1 MADERQIGSIL
12 ATDVGST
19 TTKAVLIEK
28 KDAEYR
34 LTAWGEAATTVEAP
48 HEDVMIGVLNA
59 IRQVEG
65 ETGRDLLDG
74 DRLIKPRRDGRGVD
88 IFVSTSS
95 AGGGLQMTVTGLVK
109 AMTGESAQRA
119 ALGAGAIVMDIIS
132 VDDARLVV
140 ERIRRLKEL
149 RPDIILL
156 SGGTDDGNISGVV
169 ALSEYI
175 AAAGAKPRL
184 GGEFRVPVIYAGNKN
199 ARDYVQDTLEG
210 IGDVHF
216 VENIRPSLE
225 RENLE
230 PARSEIHRLFLEHVM
245 ARAPGYA
252 ALLDWTAHRIQP
264 TPMAVG
270 KMMRLAADRYGVNI
284 LGVDI
289 GGATTDVFSVV
300 GGVFNRTVSANIG
313 MSYSL
318 SNVLV
323 ASGPENIIRWLP
335 GEPSERD
342 VRNWAA
348 NKMIRPTTLPEDL
361 PELLLEHATAREAL
375 RLSLDHHRQLAVTL
389 KGVQQNRT
397 FDDAL
402 EQKMTGQPLVK
413 TGVIDVIIGSG
424 GVISNAP
431 RRSQAAL
438 LLLDAFEPGGICR
451 LYVDSIFMLPHLGV
465 LSEVDPAIA
474 LEVFEKDCLV
484 PLGTC
489 VAPIG
494 RARPG
499 DVLARATVVR
509 PDGTRLNEEVIGG
522 ALRVIPL
529 AAGKPAKVVI
539 DPARGIDFG
548 RGPGRRVEGEAG
560 GGVVGLI
567 LDGRGRPIILP
578 SQPDRRRRM
587 LLDWW
592 KALDAY
598 PVDRLRQDDGEEG
611 RAH

>member
-1 MADERQIGSIL
+1 MADERRIGSIL

-19 TTKAVLIEK
+19 TTKAVLIEPR
-28 KDAEYR
+28 DGEYR
-34 LTAWGEAATTVEAP
+34 LAARGEAPTTVEAP
-48 HEDVMIGVLNA
+48 HEDVMVGVREA
-59 IRQVEG
+59 IRQVEA
-65 ETGRDLLDG
+65 ETGRVFLDG
-74 DRLIKPRRDGRGVD
+74 GRLITPRQDGRGVD

-95 AGGGLQMTVTGLVK
+95 AGGGLQMTVAGLVK
-109 AMTGESAQRA
+109 SMTGESAQRA
-119 ALGAGAIVMDIIS
+119 ALGAGAIVMDVIS
-132 VDDARLVV
+132 IDDSRLVV

-149 RPDIILL
+149 RPDMILL
-156 SGGTDDGNISGVV
+156 SGGTDEGNISGVV

-175 AAAGAKPRL
+175 AAAGPRPRL
-184 GGEFRVPVIYAGNKN
+184 GGDFRVPVIYAGNLK
-199 ARDYVQDTLEG
+199 ARDYVEDTLEG
-210 IGDVHF
+210 VCDVHV

-225 RENLE
+225 RENLD
-230 PARSEIHRLFLEHVM
+230 PARAEIHRLFLEHVM
-245 ARAPGYA
+245 AKAPGYA

-270 KMMRLAADRYGVNI
+270 KMMRLASDRYGVNI

-300 GGVFNRTVSANIG
+300 NGVFNRTVSANIG

-318 SNVLV
+318 ANVLV
-323 ASGPENIIRWLP
+323 EAGPANITRWLP
-335 GEPSERD
+335 GTTSERD
-342 VRNWAA
+342 LRNWAA
-348 NKMIRPTTLPEDL
+348 NKMIRPTTLPEDQG
-361 PELLLEHATAREAL
+361 ELLLEHATAREAL
-375 RLSLDHHRQLAVTL
+375 RLSLLQHHQLAVTL
-389 KGVQQNRT
+389 KGVQQKRT

-402 EQKMTGQPLVK
+402 EQKMTGQPLVR
-413 TGVIDVIIGSG
+413 TGMIDVIIGSG

-465 LSEVDPAIA
+465 LADVDPAIA

-499 DVLARATVVR
+499 DVLATVVVTM
-509 PDGTRLNEEVIGG
+509 PDGNSFREEIRGG
-522 ALRVIPL
+522 TLKVVPL
-529 AAGKPAKVVI
+529 AAGQQAKVVI
-539 DPARGIDFG
+539 DPARGVDLG
-548 RGPGRRVEGEAG
+548 RGPGRRVEGQVG

-567 LDGRGRPIILP
+567 FDGRGRPLVLP
-578 SQPDRRRRM
+578 SDPERRGQA
-587 LLDWW
+587 LTDWW
-592 KALDAY
+592 RALVAY
-598 PVDRLRQDDGEEG
+598 PGSGQDGNQGAEG
-611 RAH
+611 RAR

>member
-34 LTAWGEAATTVEAP
+34 LTARGEAATTVEAP

-300 GGVFNRTVSANIG
+300 GGVFNRSVSANIG

-323 ASGPENIIRWLP
+323 AAGPENIIRWLP

-499 DVLARATVVR
+499 DVLARATVVL
-509 PDGTRLNEEVIGG
+509 PDGTRLKAEVIGG